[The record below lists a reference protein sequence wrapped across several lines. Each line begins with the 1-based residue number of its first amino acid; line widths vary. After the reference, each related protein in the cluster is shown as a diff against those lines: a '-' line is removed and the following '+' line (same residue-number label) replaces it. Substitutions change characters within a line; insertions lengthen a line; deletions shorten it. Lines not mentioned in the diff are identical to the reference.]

1 MNKFRSLNSPY
12 NSLGHSLQRVHCI
25 ILLKENLDE
34 SKCFKMVFFLITI
47 NVLSFGQL
55 E

>member
-34 SKCFKMVFFLITI
+34 SKPFVIFTSRTYQ
-47 NVLSFGQL
+47 NQ
-55 E
+55 

>member
-25 ILLKENLDE
+25 ILLNENLDE
-34 SKCFKMVFFLITI
+34 SKCLFLTI

>member
-1 MNKFRSLNSPY
+1 MNKFRSLNSAY

-34 SKCFKMVFFLITI
+34 SKCLFFKITI